1 MATEG
6 HERGRREGRK
16 KKCNPE
22 MDLELNEIRE
32 RMEQLALRMQQE
44 AKVHW
49 RYECPLNRKEKWHV
63 QKLLARKKQQELRR
77 WLRELENLSDTEEEL
92 IHICEP
98 EIGRHLSD
106 EEEVRSDEDLI
117 NCQVGRNGLSS
128 CQVGNRKRSVE
139 GLIYCQRSSVES
151 SNFQVGNEM
160 GSVDLID
167 CQVGRR
173 EVPNFQVG
181 RGKEMRLSE
190 SLRSSEVSSGQQ
202 GVLIGEDSCGFADHV
217 NEDDEKLNTFT
228 IKEEDQR
235 SILIIGG
242 IKTFLPN
249 NQVEASAHD
258 ESVQQKKKDNQQKT
272 IKEEEMEQT
281 LMSTPTEGE
290 EHSKNCSK
298 FSARK
303 LNRR

>member
-6 HERGRREGRK
+6 HEHGRREGHK

-106 EEEVRSDEDLI
+106 EEEVRSDKDLI

-128 CQVGNRKRSVE
+128 CQVGNGKRSVE
-139 GLIYCQRSSVES
+139 VSYTA
-151 SNFQVGNEM
+151 
-160 GSVDLID
+160 
-167 CQVGRR
+167 
-173 EVPNFQVG
+173 
-181 RGKEMRLSE
+181 RGAVWKVQISRWEMRWD
-190 SLRSSEVSSGQQ
+190 R
-202 GVLIGEDSCGFADHV
+202 LIS
-217 NEDDEKLNTFT
+217 
-228 IKEEDQR
+228 
-235 SILIIGG
+235 
-242 IKTFLPN
+242 
-249 NQVEASAHD
+249 
-258 ESVQQKKKDNQQKT
+258 
-272 IKEEEMEQT
+272 
-281 LMSTPTEGE
+281 
-290 EHSKNCSK
+290 
-298 FSARK
+298 
-303 LNRR
+303 